1 MKMSMI
7 PEDLLYAKDH
17 IWVRREG
24 SDLRIGITDHGQ
36 SEFGS
41 IVFIELPEEG
51 DIVERDDPFASV
63 ESDKNVSEI
72 YAPISGTIVEV
83 NEFLA
88 NKPELVNE
96 SPYQRAWL
104 IVMEAEDEEQLET
117 LFSADE
123 YETFITE

>member
-41 IVFIELPEEG
+41 IVFIELQ
-51 DIVERDDPFASV
+51 
-63 ESDKNVSEI
+63 KKEI
-72 YAPISGTIVEV
+72 
-83 NEFLA
+83 L
-88 NKPELVNE
+88 
-96 SPYQRAWL
+96 
-104 IVMEAEDEEQLET
+104 
-117 LFSADE
+117 
-123 YETFITE
+123 

>member
-1 MKMSMI
+1 MSMI
-7 PEDLLYAKDH
+7 PEELLYAKDH
-17 IWVRREG
+17 IWDRREG
-24 SDLRIGITDHGQ
+24 SELRIGITDHGQ
-36 SEFGS
+36 SEIGS
-41 IVFIELPEEG
+41 IAVIELPEEG
-51 DIVERDDPFASV
+51 DTVERDERLANF

-88 NKPELVNE
+88 NKPELINE

-123 YETFITE
+123 YETFITK